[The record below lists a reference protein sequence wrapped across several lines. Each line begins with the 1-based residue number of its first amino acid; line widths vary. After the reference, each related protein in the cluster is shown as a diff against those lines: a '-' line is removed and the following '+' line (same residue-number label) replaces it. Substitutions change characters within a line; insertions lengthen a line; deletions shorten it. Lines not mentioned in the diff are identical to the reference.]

1 MLLIGLTTRNI
12 KASSNIL
19 YELFEIY
26 HKDHEDLEISKSQ
39 YKIIM
44 DHERLGQ
51 HKKNRRTEFL
61 VKWENNQEVL
71 EERDTDL

>member
-1 MLLIGLTTRNI
+1 MSYLKSFYKN
-12 KASSNIL
+12 
-19 YELFEIY
+19 
-26 HKDHEDLEISKSQ
+26 HEVLEISKSQ

-51 HKKNRRTEFL
+51 HIKNRWTEFL

-71 EERDTDL
+71 EERDIDL